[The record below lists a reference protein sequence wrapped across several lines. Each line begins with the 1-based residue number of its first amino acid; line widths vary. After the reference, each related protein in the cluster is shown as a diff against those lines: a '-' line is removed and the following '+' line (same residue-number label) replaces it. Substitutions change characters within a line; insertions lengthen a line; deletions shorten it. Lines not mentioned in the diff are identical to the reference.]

1 MRWVSAELDGG
12 TLLQGRREHG
22 IRRGSEGDQIRYE
35 SPWFAA
41 ASALQGDRAA
51 SNRARRALT
60 CMAAAL
66 RRPQRVGA
74 LFVVLCRTPPLQVR
88 LSGSLAGQALRALLR
103 SAPTR
108 RPSEQSALPRGVSAS
123 AAALGLRS
131 WPASPC
137 AADESAEEPPRPE
150 YRCELMESGSGAVE
164 AVEMVTQSRLRG
176 PLATAN
182 VNYCPFVAGKPGD
195 DPPGR
200 ARPRGSP
207 ACGLGGG
214 DRRDRVSWEW
224 ATSNSHEARW
234 ALHHHLVSLL
244 IDRGVQYLVSSGEG
258 PFGALG
264 FTTNVQRYQH
274 LVGYE
279 LRHVSPARTVRRRE
293 RAVRVTRRRLVA
305 SLVLA
310 AAIVAAI
317 APRAVASAPA
327 PPQHPDRGQIS
338 SGSEHR

>member
-1 MRWVSAELDGG
+1 MQSLTEARCS
-12 TLLQGRREHG
+12 REG
-22 IRRGSEGDQIRYE
+22 ENTASDKGSDGDQIRYE

-88 LSGSLAGQALRALLR
+88 LSGSLAGQALRAYFDQRLLGVLPSNRLCQGVLVLPQQR
-103 SAPTR
+103 SDYVRGR
-108 RPSEQSALPRGVSAS
+108 RRHALRTNLRRAT
-123 AAALGLRS
+123 AAGI
-131 WPASPC
+131 
-137 AADESAEEPPRPE
+137 
-150 YRCELMESGSGAVE
+150 RCELMESGSGAVE

-176 PLATAN
+176 PLATAD
-182 VNYCPFVAGKPGD
+182 VNYFRSLLANPGTTVLVARD
-195 DPPGR
+195 RED
-200 ARPRGSP
+200 RPR
-207 ACGLGGG
+207 AVLVAVIDETVCL
-214 DRRDRVSWEW
+214 WEW

-279 LRHVSPARTVRRRE
+279 LRHVSPARTVRRRN
-293 RAVRVTRRRLVA
+293 VRGA
-305 SLVLA
+305 
-310 AAIVAAI
+310 
-317 APRAVASAPA
+317 
-327 PPQHPDRGQIS
+327 
-338 SGSEHR
+338 

>member
-1 MRWVSAELDGG
+1 MVPQQRSDYVR
-12 TLLQGRREHG
+12 GRRRHALRTNLRRAAAAG
-22 IRRGSEGDQIRYE
+22 IR
-35 SPWFAA
+35 
-41 ASALQGDRAA
+41 
-51 SNRARRALT
+51 
-60 CMAAAL
+60 CK
-66 RRPQRVGA
+66 
-74 LFVVLCRTPPLQVR
+74 
-88 LSGSLAGQALRALLR
+88 
-103 SAPTR
+103 
-108 RPSEQSALPRGVSAS
+108 
-123 AAALGLRS
+123 
-131 WPASPC
+131 
-137 AADESAEEPPRPE
+137 
-150 YRCELMESGSGAVE
+150 LMESGSGAVE

-176 PLATAN
+176 PLATAD
-182 VNYCPFVAGKPGD
+182 VNYFRSLLANPGTTLLVARD
-195 DPPGR
+195 RED
-200 ARPRGSP
+200 RPR
-207 ACGLGGG
+207 AVLVAVIDKTVCL
-214 DRRDRVSWEW
+214 WKW

-310 AAIVAAI
+310 AAIVTAI

-327 PPQHPDRGQIS
+327 PPQHPDRGQIA